1 MGYGCSFFTAP
12 MRLIFFRF
20 PLRCTECEGHKV
32 LQPRRRMARTCFI
45 VVGRYV
51 AEPKLKFAM
60 INAGPVM
67 SAQTTR
73 YILFETKAGKVV
85 KLLLIN
91 EFLQGEATRFIL
103 SLLGLDILLKPTTVV
118 TPPLERLQE
127 YSLSTFFLLFLM

>member
-1 MGYGCSFFTAP
+1 
-12 MRLIFFRF
+12 
-20 PLRCTECEGHKV
+20 
-32 LQPRRRMARTCFI
+32 MARTCFI

>member
-1 MGYGCSFFTAP
+1 
-12 MRLIFFRF
+12 
-20 PLRCTECEGHKV
+20 
-32 LQPRRRMARTCFI
+32 MARTCFI

-73 YILFETKAGKVV
+73 CILFETKAGKVV
-85 KLLLIN
+85 KMLLIN

-103 SLLGLDILLKPTTVV
+103 SLLGLDILLKTNHRRDASIRETS
-118 TPPLERLQE
+118 RIF
-127 YSLSTFFLLFLM
+127 STHVFFCSFS